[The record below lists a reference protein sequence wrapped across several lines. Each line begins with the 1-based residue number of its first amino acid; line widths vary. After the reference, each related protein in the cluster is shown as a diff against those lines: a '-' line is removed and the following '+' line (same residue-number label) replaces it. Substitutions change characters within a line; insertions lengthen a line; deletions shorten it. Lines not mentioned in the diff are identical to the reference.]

1 MKNKKLN
8 LSTNSDIISC
18 FYMALAKSSRDILQ
32 LNNVSVYTFENSQI
46 TPPFTERTLDISLSP
61 ILKLVTGVENKS
73 LYCSVIYSNTSV
85 TIKSIKEGKTNMLFK
100 GILEVNLFIYYK
112 TKKLLKNNLLIYL
125 S

>member
-1 MKNKKLN
+1 
-8 LSTNSDIISC
+8 
-18 FYMALAKSSRDILQ
+18 MAKGSRGILQ

-100 GILEVNLFIYYK
+100 GIVKVNLFIYYK
-112 TKKLLKNNLLIYL
+112 IKKLL
-125 S
+125 